1 MDPWTPENRNCFINE
16 AVNASG
22 DRKKGNKGT
31 YYYNVMPKLE
41 NGVESED
48 PRRASVTEVL
58 SNTVYMPGFKSI
70 ALGFYGVL
78 CHKLMTHP
86 FIGAAFNKDL
96 IVMVK
101 GSNAHS
107 YLAKLLAI
115 QDETFKNSDTDIVIC
130 INPFLPQ
137 QAFANL
143 KKQAEIV
150 VKQAMSQYKRTL
162 DHLLFLNRNIDQDM
176 FDPNNIEGFKQTF
189 TSALAKIDV
198 GANAMMCSPFESDE
212 VRNMCSRNSFLIT
225 NSKGHENS
233 VVRVEVPHF
242 DMCERIPLRK
252 TPLFCSFNETIDFKR
267 DGQAKVGRFNL
278 YRLKM
283 NVLCQHF
290 DEEGGI
296 IKEERIPADFID
308 VSVSDSEDIELQY
321 FWTRGRSIN
330 VYDADVHMWVTIPDL
345 ETAVTELQR
354 ILTEY
359 ECNDAK
365 RVKREAK
372 LTALLPHVRF

>member
-1 MDPWTPENRNCFINE
+1 MDPWTPEDRNRFISE
-16 AVNASG
+16 AVNATG
-22 DRKKGNKGT
+22 DRKKGSRGT

-41 NGVESED
+41 NGIEAED
-48 PRRASVTEVL
+48 NKRASVTEAL
-58 SNTVYMPGFKSI
+58 ADTLYIPEYKGI
-70 ALGFYGVL
+70 ALGFYGIL

-86 FIGAAFNKDL
+86 FIGPAFNRDVV
-96 IVMVK
+96 VMVK

-107 YLAKLLAI
+107 YLAKLWNI
-115 QDETFKNSDTDIVIC
+115 TDDMFKNSDTDIVVC
-130 INPFLPQ
+130 INPFLPMQ
-137 QAFANL
+137 VFVNI
-143 KKQAEIV
+143 KKQAEIA

-162 DHLLFLNRNIDQDM
+162 DHLLFLNRNIEQDM
-176 FDPNNIEGFKQTF
+176 FDPNIIEDFKLAF
-189 TSALAKIDV
+189 KEALANVD
-198 GANAMMCSPFESDE
+198 GGQNTMMLSPFESDE
-212 VRNMCSRNSFLIT
+212 IRNICSRNSFLIT

-233 VVRVEVPHF
+233 VVRIEVPHF

-267 DGQAKVGRFNL
+267 DGADKVGRFNL

-296 IKEERIPADFID
+296 VREERIPADFID
-308 VSVSDSEDIELQY
+308 VSVPDIEDIELRY

-330 VYDADVHMWVTIPDL
+330 VYDTDVNMWVTIPDL
-345 ETAVTELQR
+345 ETAVMELQR

-359 ECNDAK
+359 ESTDSK
-365 RVKREAK
+365 RAKREAK
-372 LTALLPHVRF
+372 LKALQSCARF